1 MTKFLGLLILV
12 PLVAVFACG
21 GGEGQTLTVREYAE
35 ACANLQTGFED
46 SDLDSMDSAAAVS
59 ATLDDLEM
67 TLSNLR
73 DLKPPEELERV
84 HEAMRETSAFI
95 LEFLNNSGIVELA
108 EDVEEW
114 ERDAEDLS
122 EAEALSHA
130 RDLMD
135 RMAEYAEKVEG
146 FEPELDELSE
156 NMVEAATDLS
166 PETLKVL
173 EDEGC
178 QVF

>member
-1 MTKFLGLLILV
+1 MTKFLGLLILAS
-12 PLVAVFACG
+12 LVAVFACG
-21 GGEGQTLTVREYAE
+21 GDQPLTVREYAE
-35 ACANLQTGFED
+35 ACADLQTGFED

-59 ATLDDLEM
+59 TVLDYLET

-73 DLKPPEELERV
+73 NLNPPKELERV
-84 HEAMRETSAFI
+84 HEAMRETYTFI
-95 LEFLNNSGIVELA
+95 QEFLNDSGIVELA

-114 ERDAEDLS
+114 ETDAEVLS

-130 RDLMD
+130 RDLME
-135 RMAEYAEKVEG
+135 RMAEYAEKVEE
-146 FEPELDELSE
+146 FESELDELSE
-156 NMVEAATDLS
+156 NMVEAATELS
-166 PETLKVL
+166 PETLEAL